1 MPKKK
6 RPETPEQQSERFKRS
21 AQELIDAGILNPTEG
36 DAGLDEFVR
45 NKSAKP
51 DEADDA

>member
-6 RPETPEQQSERFKRS
+6 RPETPERQSERFKRR
-21 AQELIDAGILNPTEG
+21 AQELIDDGTLSLTE
-36 DAGLDEFVR
+36 AEQGLDRFV
-45 NKSAKP
+45 KEESAKG